1 LSGMPDFGYAED
13 NYILQEN
20 TTDKWKH
27 LIGIIG
33 DNQKFEWLMGYIRMT
48 QMQELLRKNN
58 EAEAIA
64 RQQKQMEWNLRR

>member
-1 LSGMPDFGYAED
+1 
-13 NYILQEN
+13 
-20 TTDKWKH
+20 
-27 LIGIIG
+27 
-33 DNQKFEWLMGYIRMT
+33 MGYIRMT